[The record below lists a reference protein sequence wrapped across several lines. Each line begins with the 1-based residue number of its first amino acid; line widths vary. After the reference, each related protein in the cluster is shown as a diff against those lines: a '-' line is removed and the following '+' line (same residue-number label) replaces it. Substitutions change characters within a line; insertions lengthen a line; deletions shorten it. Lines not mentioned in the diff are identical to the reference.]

1 MCTRNLTCIF
11 SMISISTVSLVVA
24 FVSVT
29 ITIIYQV
36 DTTQIMV
43 LVITAICVVV
53 IRVVGGAVSAGEV
66 VTVTVGANH
75 EAVSVS
81 VVETVGFTSA

>member
-11 SMISISTVSLVVA
+11 SMISVSTVSLVVA

-53 IRVVGGAVSAGEV
+53 IRIVGGAVSAGEV
-66 VTVTVGANH
+66 VRVTVGANH